1 MAMQPWLS
9 LEGLCPFPSC
19 KPNGEASLPSQSTP
33 AQRKSDL
40 EPWGSVCLSLP
51 LDLKV
56 GSGKFICI
64 QMKSSSIFPRMRCVG
79 LELNISV
86 FQVK

>member
-1 MAMQPWLS
+1 MAGQPWLS

-19 KPNGEASLPSQSTP
+19 KPNGEASLPSLSTT
-33 AQRKSDL
+33 AYSKSDL
-40 EPWGSVCLSLP
+40 EPWGFVCLSLP

-64 QMKSSSIFPRMRCVG
+64 QMKSSIFPRMRCVG